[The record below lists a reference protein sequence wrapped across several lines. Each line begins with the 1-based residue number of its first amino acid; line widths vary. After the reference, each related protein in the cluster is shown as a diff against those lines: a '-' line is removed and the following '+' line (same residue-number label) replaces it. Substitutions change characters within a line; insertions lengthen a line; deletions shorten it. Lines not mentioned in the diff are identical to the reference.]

1 MAMLVLIVPATT
13 VSASPR
19 QQTVVDICSRTPK
32 VQDAILD
39 YIDFNNPNVT
49 TCSTVTATQLAQIQR
64 LNIDGYSASSIV
76 PADFAGL
83 TGLTSL
89 SIHASSA
96 LTTVPANAFSQVA
109 TALER
114 LDLDDNSLTTIDE
127 DAFDGLTAL
136 TELYLEANYITSIH
150 EDAFDDLTA
159 LEHLQLRGNT
169 LTTLDADIFDGL
181 TALDFLDIDSNS
193 LTTVDAGPHPSRA
206 SRRTRGR

>member
-1 MAMLVLIVPATT
+1 MDYNLFATVMRGALLAAMAMLVLIVSDTT
-13 VSASPR
+13 VSASPL
-19 QQTVVDICSRTPK
+19 QQTVVDICSRTLG
-32 VQDAILD
+32 VQNAILD
-39 YIDFNNPNVT
+39 EIGSG
-49 TCSTVTATQLAQIQR
+49 TCSTITDTQLASVTT
-64 LNIDGYSASSIV
+64 LTVTGYSASSIV

-89 SIHASSA
+89 SIHASST
-96 LTTVPANAFSQVA
+96 LNTVPANAFSQV
-109 TALER
+109 TNLTSLSLNR
-114 LDLDDNSLTTIDE
+114 NSIS
-127 DAFDGLTAL
+127 
-136 TELYLEANYITSIH
+136 SIH

-193 LTTVDAGPHPSRA
+193 LTTLDAGPHPSRA